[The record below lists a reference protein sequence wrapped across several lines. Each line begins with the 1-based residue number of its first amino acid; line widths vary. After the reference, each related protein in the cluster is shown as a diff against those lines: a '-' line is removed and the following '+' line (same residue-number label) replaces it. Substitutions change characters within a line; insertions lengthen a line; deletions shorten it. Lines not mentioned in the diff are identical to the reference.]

1 MPYDGQQA
9 SKGGHSDIIRNPEVQ
24 AFLDKCA
31 YMRQP
36 SAAEGEAIAATF
48 HDAPKTDELPALVVA
63 SDSSPFSD
71 PISRQFPSTQVG
83 YVNVSLI
90 AFDMGDF
97 NGLQPKGSHFVDPHL
112 VAEFHRKAKKVSF
125 VLPGANVRYAGAS
138 SVQSGFR
145 RAVYEQL
152 SDERT
157 KIDKNGCTLAD
168 TLLAIEGGKLPI
180 EKCPACGQ
188 AHGFTFSKDEE
199 VAACPSCA
207 ENVYMTDALRIHE
220 QMSDFGDNTAAITRF
235 MNAAEHLQICTLLKT
250 MAENSLEALSKAA
263 VMVDGPLALF
273 GQPAKFHASI
283 QSFYNQLF
291 DRCRAR
297 GLAPPLIMGLQ
308 KEGQVMEHAR
318 SLAPYLR
325 PGTFNVI
332 SDEYRATYINGI
344 QPQNDNFGHETYYG
358 QDFIY
363 KTDAGQ
369 IFDVC
374 LAYPISDKKDRSSFG
389 KRKSDVALYEPW
401 LARAF
406 ALIRHL
412 EFDLYES
419 AVVPVALA
427 HRHASISLKPG
438 GAMLEVLTKK
448 HLSS

>member
-9 SKGGHSDIIRNPEVQ
+9 SKGGHSDIIRNPQVQ
-24 AFLDKCA
+24 EFLGNCA

-36 SAAEGEAIAATF
+36 SAAEGEAIAASF
-48 HDAPKTDELPALVVA
+48 HEAPKTDELPALVIA

-90 AFDMGDF
+90 AFDMADF
-97 NGLQPKGSHFVDPHL
+97 NGLQPKGSRFVDPHMI
-112 VAEFHRKAKKVSF
+112 AEFHRKAKKVSF
-125 VLPGANVRYAGAS
+125 VLPGSNVRYAGAS
-138 SVQSGFR
+138 SVQNGFR
-145 RAVYEQL
+145 LAVYEQL
-152 SDERT
+152 SDDRT
-157 KIDKNGCTLAD
+157 RIDKNGCTLAE
-168 TLLAIEGGKLPI
+168 TLLAIEAGKLVVQ
-180 EKCPACGQ
+180 KCPNCG
-188 AHGFTFSKDEE
+188 AARDFPFSRNEKVITCLNCSER
-199 VAACPSCA
+199 
-207 ENVYMTDALRIHE
+207 VYLTDALRIHE

-250 MAENSLEALSKAA
+250 MSENSLETLSNSA

-273 GQPAKFHASI
+273 GQPAKFHASL
-283 QSFYNQLF
+283 QAFYNELF
-291 DRCRAR
+291 DKCTSK
-297 GLAPPLIMGLQ
+297 GLPPPLIMGLQ

-318 SLAPYLR
+318 SLAPYLK

-332 SDEYRATYINGI
+332 SDEYRARYINGI

-374 LAYPISDKKDRSSFG
+374 LAYPIADKKDRAAFG
-389 KRKSDVALYEPW
+389 KRKAEIALYAPW
-401 LARAF
+401 LARVF

-438 GAMLEVLTKK
+438 GAMLEVLTKQ
-448 HLSS
+448 HLDS

>member
-9 SKGGHSDIIRNPEVQ
+9 SKGGHSDIIRNPQVQ
-24 AFLDKCA
+24 EFLGNCA

-36 SAAEGEAIAATF
+36 NAAEGEAIGATF
-48 HDAPKTDELPALVVA
+48 HQAPNTDELPALVIA
-63 SDSSPFSD
+63 SDASPFSD

-97 NGLQPKGSHFVDPHL
+97 NGLQPKGSRFVDPHL

-138 SVQSGFR
+138 SVQNGFR
-145 RAVYEQL
+145 LAVYEQL
-152 SDERT
+152 SDDRT

-168 TLLAIEGGKLPI
+168 TLLAIEAGKLVV
-180 EKCPACGQ
+180 EKCPNCG
-188 AHGFTFSKDEE
+188 TVRDIPFSEHEK
-199 VAACPSCA
+199 VIACPDCS
-207 ENVYMTDALRIHE
+207 ENVYLTDALRIHE

-250 MAENSLEALSKAA
+250 MSENSLEALSRSA

-273 GQPAKFHASI
+273 GQPAKFHASL
-283 QSFYNQLF
+283 QSFYNKLF
-291 DRCRAR
+291 DKCRSQ
-297 GLAPPLIMGLQ
+297 GLPPPLIMGLQ

-318 SLAPYLR
+318 SLAPYLK

-332 SDEYRATYINGI
+332 SDEYRATYINGV
-344 QPQNDNFGHETYYG
+344 QPQNENFGHETYYG

-374 LAYPISDKKDRSSFG
+374 LAYPIANKRDRATFG
-389 KRKSDVALYEPW
+389 KRKAEIALYEPW

-438 GAMLEVLTKK
+438 GAMLEVLTRK
-448 HLSS
+448 HLGS

>member
-9 SKGGHSDIIRNPEVQ
+9 SKGGHSDIIRNPDVQ
-24 AFLDKCA
+24 AFLGKCA

-36 SAAEGEAIAATF
+36 SAAEGEAIAAGF
-48 HDAPKTDELPALVVA
+48 AEAPKTDELPALVVA

-90 AFDMGDF
+90 AFDMQDF
-97 NGLQPKGSHFVDPHL
+97 NGLQPQGSAFVDPHL

-125 VLPGANVRYAGAS
+125 VLPGANVRYDGAS
-138 SVQSGFR
+138 SVQNGFR
-145 RAVYEQL
+145 QAVYEQL

-157 KIDKNGCTLAD
+157 KIDARGCTLAD
-168 TLLAIEGGKLPI
+168 TLLAIEGGLIRI
-180 EKCPACGQ
+180 EKCPSCGAVHDFPFAKQ
-188 AHGFTFSKDEE
+188 EE
-199 VAACPSCA
+199 VIACPGCG
-207 ENVYMTDALRIHE
+207 EKVFVTDALRIHE

-250 MAENSLEALSKAA
+250 MAENSLEALSRAA
-263 VMVDGPLALF
+263 VIVDGPLALF

-283 QSFYNQLF
+283 QSFYNELF
-291 DRCRAR
+291 SKCFAA

-318 SLAPYLR
+318 SIAPHLR
-325 PGTFNVI
+325 PGTFQVV
-332 SDEYRATYINGI
+332 SDDYRAKYINGI
-344 QPQNDNFGHETYYG
+344 QPLNDNFGHETYYG

-374 LAYPISDKKDRSSFG
+374 LAYPIADKKDRPSFG

-438 GAMLEVLTKK
+438 GAMLEVLTRK
-448 HLSS
+448 HLS